1 MISGFW
7 QKLGFWP
14 YSLIKEWKSKNNWI
28 WFHAVSVG
36 EFNVVYPL
44 IVEIL
49 NKKPMYPVM
58 VSCTT
63 NAGYKIA
70 KERTK
75 SKNVLV
81 FYFPFDLPNIVGAL
95 LNHAKVKL
103 LIIAETEI
111 WPITLSTCK
120 SKNIPVLLVN
130 AKISDKSFKNYLFL
144 KFYFKKIINLFTEVI
159 AQSENDGDKF
169 IKLGLNNKK
178 LKILGNLK
186 YFIQTNLEY
195 EYNNKH
201 TILDT
206 DKTINIIF
214 ASTHPGEE
222 EIAINVFKELL
233 HNRPNLRLLIA
244 PRHINRTTEIYEL
257 IKNNG
262 FNPILRSENKTINS
276 SKDIFLIDTIGELIN
291 FYKISKITVLGGTFV
306 KIGGH
311 NILEP
316 ISANSYTIIG
326 PYDFKISELSNNFKN
341 RDAIVQVN
349 NIEGLKSK
357 IIEALDNESIIENR
371 IKNGKKIIGENE
383 YIFKQTAEHIFSY
396 I

>member
-14 YSLIKEWKSKNNWI
+14 YSLINEWKSKNNWI

-44 IVEIL
+44 IVEVL
-49 NKKPMYPVM
+49 SKKPMYPIM

-63 NAGYKIA
+63 SAGYKIA

-75 SKNVLV
+75 DKNVLV
-81 FYFPFDLPNIVGAL
+81 FYFPFDLPKVIESL
-95 LNHAKVKL
+95 LSYAKVKL

-120 SKNIPVLLVN
+120 SKNIPVLLIN
-130 AKISDKSFKNYLFL
+130 ARISDRSFKNYLLL

-159 AQSENDGDKF
+159 AQSENDGIKF

-178 LKILGNLK
+178 LKIGGNLK
-186 YFIQTNLEY
+186 YFIQTNQEDN
-195 EYNNKH
+195 NNKI
-201 TILDT
+201 TNI

-214 ASTHPGEE
+214 GSTHPGEE
-222 EIAINVFKELL
+222 EIAINIFKELL
-233 HNRPNLRLLIA
+233 VNRPNLRLLIA
-244 PRHINRTTEIYEL
+244 PRHMNRIKEIYEL
-257 IKNNG
+257 IKKNG
-262 FNPILRSENKTINS
+262 FNPILRSENKKINS
-276 SKDIFLIDTIGELIN
+276 SKDILLIDTIGELIS
-291 FYKISKITVLGGTFV
+291 FYKISKITILGGTFV

-316 ISANSYTIIG
+316 ISTGSYTIIG

-349 NIEGLKSK
+349 NTERLKST
-357 IIEALDNESIIENR
+357 IIEALEDELLVENR

-383 YIFKQTAEHIFSY
+383 YIFKQTAEHIFTY